1 LVVQWLNQDILI
13 FLTSIRNAKQ
23 VFKTFDNAR
32 GVGLKNISYD
42 LIYGISNQTS
52 NMWTN
57 DLNHILHLETNN
69 ISAYNLTVDNRTK
82 LFEMVKTKKQNSL
95 WW

>member
-1 LVVQWLNQDILI
+1 
-13 FLTSIRNAKQ
+13 
-23 VFKTFDNAR
+23 
-32 GVGLKNISYD
+32 
-42 LIYGISNQTS
+42 
-52 NMWTN
+52 MWTN

-95 WW
+95 